1 MEQKS
6 SPKYTIGI
14 KKKNAIK
21 KTVKKRSPLLSD
33 KGRLNEKFIE
43 VLDKLSG
50 LLLKQGEPFR
60 ARAYQKA
67 QETIMV
73 ISEDITAENY
83 RGILSDKPG
92 IGVTIMQKF
101 QEYVETGTLELL
113 ERERTNPVNIFTDV
127 YGIGPKR
134 AKELVAEGVTSIEDL
149 RKKQDDLLND
159 VQQVGLK
166 YYEDILERIPR
177 SEIDEFRQV
186 FTEVFQEVITDYS
199 GEKPAFEIVG
209 SYRRGASSSGDID
222 VIITG
227 TSNAGF
233 RRFIEMLEGTGL
245 ILEILSRGSLKCLV
259 VGKLDGKSRKARR
272 IDFLYTS
279 PREYPFAVLYFTG
292 SKIFNTVMRA
302 RALTMGYT
310 LNEHGIYH
318 MEAGKKKGAL
328 VTQHFQDE
336 RSIFDFLKLKYKS
349 PEERIDGRS
358 VIASNNTPVVADN
371 IAFVQ
376 ESEVS
381 QKTTAEIL
389 DPVISPARK
398 TKKKSPK
405 LKIVSEFEP
414 KLNLAETKDIKPKSH
429 TIKMQSASNKSS
441 PKTRK
446 NSCPP
451 CNESLTNSVV
461 QDNPTVHAI
470 QHFKSGGISV
480 LSSLSEDALSAMV
493 VYANENYYNLEPGSS
508 VLLTD
513 NEYDVLKEFI
523 ERKFP
528 KNTVIHEVGAPIEKN
543 KVTLPYQMPS
553 MDKIKPDSG
562 ALESWCK
569 KYKGSYVLSCKLDG
583 VSGMYSL
590 EGDKPK
596 LYTRG
601 NGTIGQDVTHLITP
615 LRLPK
620 GGGEKLVVRGEFIM
634 PKKVFTDKYQT
645 QFANARNLVAGIVN
659 RQSVDDKT
667 RDLHFVAYEVIKP
680 VLKPSEQMEFLKA
693 QGFEV
698 VQNRLETAISNAKLS
713 ETLVDWRAN
722 YAYEIDGVIVTNDAV
737 YPRASGNPDH
747 AFAFKMVLSDQMA
760 EAKVVNVI
768 WNASKDGL
776 LKPRVQ
782 IEPLRLGGVTIE
794 FATGFNA
801 SFIETNKIGVGAV
814 IQLIRSGDV
823 IPYIKEVVV
832 PAETPL
838 MPDVPYRWNDTHVDI
853 ILENAEDDAT
863 VREKNITGFFKG
875 IEVDGLGAGN
885 ITKIITAGFDSIPKI
900 IKMSK
905 ADLLTVDGFKDKM
918 ATKVFDGIR
927 QRLDQ
932 ASLGTIMSA
941 SNIFGR
947 GFGDRKI
954 KLVLD
959 EVGPVILTSGESV
972 GDKTKRIAGI
982 KGMASKTASAFVE
995 QIPTFL
1001 AFLEECGLQGK
1012 LLNNTAVPE
1021 PVSIVAAASH
1031 PLYKKSIVMSGSRD
1045 KALEQKL
1052 KDIGATLGS
1061 SVSKNTFA
1069 VITPDVDSETGK
1081 VSDAKKHGVPVYTPA
1096 EFSKK
1101 YL

>member
-1 MEQKS
+1 MEKG
-6 SPKYTIGI
+6 SPKYTIKI
-14 KKKNAIK
+14 KNPNNK
-21 KTVKKRSPLLSD
+21 KTVKKQSPLLSD
-33 KGRLNEKFIE
+33 KGRLNEKFIDL
-43 VLDKLSG
+43 LDKLSG

-73 ISEDITAENY
+73 ITDDVTPDNY
-83 RGILSDKPG
+83 KTILSDKPG
-92 IGVTIMQKF
+92 IGPTIMQKF
-101 QEYVETGTLELL
+101 QEYVETGTLGLL
-113 ERERTNPVNIFTDV
+113 ERERENPVNLFTDV
-127 YGIGPKR
+127 YGIGPKK
-134 AKELVAEGVTSIEDL
+134 AKELVAKGVTTIADL
-149 RKKQDDLLND
+149 RSKEDDLLND
-159 VQQVGLK
+159 VQRVGLK

-177 SEIDEFRQV
+177 SEIDEFRKD
-186 FTEVFQEVITDYS
+186 FTDIFQEVVVMS
-199 GEKPAFEIVG
+199 PGETPAFEIVG
-209 SYRRGASSSGDID
+209 SYRRGAVSSGDID

-233 RRFIEMLEGTGL
+233 KQFIELLEGSGL
-245 ILEILSRGSLKCLV
+245 ILEVLSRGPSKCLV
-259 VGKLDGKSRKARR
+259 IGKLDGASRKARR

-279 PREYPFAVLYFTG
+279 PQEYPFAVLYFTG

-318 MEAGKKKGAL
+318 MSAAKQKGDL
-328 VTQHFQDE
+328 VTQDFKDE
-336 RSIFDFLKLKYKS
+336 RAIFDFLKLKYKS
-349 PEERIDGRS
+349 PEERVDGRS
-358 VIASNNTPVVADN
+358 VVSDN
-371 IAFVQ
+371 ITLVQ
-376 ESEVS
+376 EAEPAVSTSELL
-381 QKTTAEIL
+381 QPLPA
-389 DPVISPARK
+389 ISPNRK
-398 TKKKSPK
+398 TKKKPR
-405 LKIVSEFEP
+405 LKIISDAEF
-414 KLNLAETKDIKPKSH
+414 LNLDQGVQNDIKPKGF
-429 TIKMQSASNKSS
+429 TIKMKPVKRGS

-446 NSCPP
+446 NACPP
-451 CNESLTNSVV
+451 CPPCSESLTNSVV
-461 QDNPTVHAI
+461 QDNPTVHSI

-493 VYANENYYNLEPGSS
+493 IYANENYYNLEPGSNTM
-508 VLLTD
+508 LTD

-562 ALESWCK
+562 ALESWSK
-569 KYKGSYVLSCKLDG
+569 KYKGPYITSCKLDG

-590 EGDKPK
+590 EGDAPK

-601 NGTIGQDVTHLITP
+601 NGKIGQDVTHLIAP

-620 GGGEKLVVRGEFIM
+620 GGSEKLVVRGEFIM
-634 PKKVFTDKYQT
+634 PKKVFADKYQT
-645 QFANARNLVAGIVN
+645 LFANARNLVAGIVN
-659 RQSVDDKT
+659 RQSIDDKT
-667 RDLHFVAYEVIKP
+667 KDLHFVAYEVIKP
-680 VLKPSEQMEFLKA
+680 VLKPSEQLEFLKS

-698 VQNRLETAISNAKLS
+698 VQNRLETAISNTKLS
-713 ETLVDWRAN
+713 ETLVDWRSN
-722 YAYEIDGVIVTNDAV
+722 YDYEIDGVIVTNDAV
-737 YPRASGNPDH
+737 YPRGSGNPDH

-801 SFIETNKIGVGAV
+801 SFIDTNKIGVGAV

-885 ITKIITAGFDSIPKI
+885 ITKIVAAGFDSIPKI

-918 ATKVFDGIR
+918 ATKVFEGIR
-927 QRLDQ
+927 ARLTA
-932 ASLGTIMSA
+932 ASIGTIMSA

-959 EVGPVILTSGESV
+959 EVGPGILTSGESV
-972 GDKTKRIAGI
+972 GDKTKRIAAI

-1012 LLNNTAVPE
+1012 LSNNTAVTE
-1021 PVSIVAAASH
+1021 PVVTVAAASH

-1045 KALEQKL
+1045 KVLEQRL
-1052 KDIGATLGS
+1052 KEIGATMGS

-1069 VITPDVDSETGK
+1069 VITPEPESETGK

-1096 EFSKK
+1096 EFTKK
-1101 YL
+1101 YI

>member
-6 SPKYTIGI
+6 PPKYTIKI
-14 KKKNAIK
+14 KKKTI
-21 KTVKKRSPLLSD
+21 KKRSPPNSL
-33 KGRLNEKFIE
+33 RLNEKFIDL
-43 VLDKLSG
+43 LDKLSG

-73 ISEDITAENY
+73 IAEDITPNNY
-83 RGILSDKPG
+83 NKILSDKPG
-92 IGVTIMQKF
+92 IGVTILQKF
-101 QEYVETGTLELL
+101 QEYVETGTLVLL
-113 ERERTNPVNIFTDV
+113 ERESTNPVNLFTDV
-127 YGIGPKR
+127 YGIGPKK
-134 AKELVAEGVTSIEDL
+134 AKELVNKGVRSIADL
-149 RKKQDDLLND
+149 RSHQAELLND

-177 SEIDEFRQV
+177 SEIDEFHKE
-186 FTEVFQEVITDYS
+186 FTDIFQEVVAMS
-199 GEKPAFEIVG
+199 PAENPAFEIVG
-209 SYRRGASSSGDID
+209 SYRRGSTSSGDID
-222 VIITG
+222 VIVTG
-227 TSNAGF
+227 RSNAGF
-233 RRFIEMLEGTGL
+233 KQFIELLQGAGL
-245 ILEILSRGSLKCLV
+245 ILEILSRGSSKCLV
-259 VGKLDGKSRKARR
+259 IGKLTSKARR

-279 PREYPFAVLYFTG
+279 PEEYPFAVLYFTG

-318 MEAGKKKGAL
+318 MSAAKEKGDRI
-328 VTQHFQDE
+328 TQDFQDE
-336 RSIFDFLKLKYKS
+336 RAIFDFLKLKYKA

-358 VIASNNTPVVADN
+358 VIASNNTPVLPDST
-371 IAFVQ
+371 
-376 ESEVS
+376 SELL
-381 QKTTAEIL
+381 KPLPIT
-389 DPVISPARK
+389 SPGRK
-398 TKKKSPK
+398 TQKIVPK
-405 LKIVSEFEP
+405 LKIISDAEFM
-414 KLNLAETKDIKPKSH
+414 NLDQAKETNDIKPKGV
-429 TIKMQSASNKSS
+429 TIKMKREKRGS
-441 PKTRK
+441 PKTKK
-446 NSCPP
+446 NKCPP
-451 CNESLTNSVV
+451 CPPLEGLKNAVV
-461 QDNPTVHAI
+461 SDNPTVHSI

-480 LSSLSEDALSAMV
+480 LESLSEDALSAMV
-493 VYANENYYNLEPGSS
+493 IYANENYYNLEPGSA

-513 NEYDVLKEFI
+513 NEYDILKEFI

-528 KNTVIHEVGAPIEKN
+528 KNTVIQEVGAPIEKN

-562 ALESWCK
+562 ALESWSK
-569 KYKGSYVLSCKLDG
+569 KYKGPYTTSCKLDG

-590 EGDKPK
+590 EGAKPK

-601 NGTIGQDVTHLITP
+601 NGTIGQDVTHLIAP

-620 GGGEKLVVRGEFIM
+620 SGDEKLVVRGEFIM
-634 PKKVFTDKYQT
+634 PKKIFADKYQT
-645 QFANARNLVAGIVN
+645 LFANARNLVAGIVN

-680 VLKPSEQMEFLKA
+680 ELKPSEQLEFLKSH
-693 QGFEV
+693 GFEV
-698 VQNRLETAISNAKLS
+698 VQNRLESAISNAKLS
-713 ETLVDWRAN
+713 ETLIDWRAN
-722 YAYEIDGVIVTNDAV
+722 YNYEIDGVIVTNDAV

-760 EAKVVNVI
+760 EAKVVDVI
-768 WNASKDGL
+768 WTASKDGL

-823 IPYIKEVVV
+823 IPYIKEVTV

-853 ILENAEDDAT
+853 ILENLEDDAV

-885 ITKIITAGFDSIPKI
+885 ITKIIAAGFDSIPKI

-905 ADLLTVDGFKDKM
+905 ADLLTVDGFKEKM
-918 ATKVFDGIR
+918 ATKVYDGIR
-927 QRLDQ
+927 ARLTA
-932 ASLGTIMSA
+932 ASIGTIMSA

-959 EVGPVILTSGESV
+959 EVGPGILTSGESV
-972 GDKTKRIAGI
+972 GDKTKRIAAI

-1012 LLNNTAVPE
+1012 LSNNTVVTE
-1021 PVSIVAAASH
+1021 PVVTVAAASH

-1045 KALEQKL
+1045 KVLEQRL
-1052 KDIGATLGS
+1052 KEIGATLGS

-1069 VITPDVDSETGK
+1069 VITPEPESETGK

-1096 EFSKK
+1096 EFTKK

>member
-6 SPKYTIGI
+6 PPKYTIRI
-14 KKKNAIK
+14 KNPKNK
-21 KTVKKRSPLLSD
+21 KTMKKRSPPNNS
-33 KGRLNEKFIE
+33 RLNEKFIDL
-43 VLDKLSG
+43 LDKLSG

-73 ISEDITAENY
+73 IPLDITPDNY
-83 RGILSDKPG
+83 KTVLSDKPG
-92 IGVTIMQKF
+92 IGATIMQKF
-101 QEYVETGTLELL
+101 QEYVETGTLVLL

-127 YGIGPKR
+127 YGIGPKK
-134 AKELVAEGVTSIEDL
+134 AKELVDKGIRSIAEL
-149 RKKQDDLLND
+149 RSKQDELLND

-166 YYEDILERIPR
+166 YYEDVLERIPR
-177 SEIDEFRQV
+177 SEIDEFHRE
-186 FTEVFQEVITDYS
+186 FADIFQEVVAVS
-199 GEKPAFEIVG
+199 PAENPAFEIVG
-209 SYRRGASSSGDID
+209 SYRRGAVSSGDID
-222 VIITG
+222 VIVTG
-227 TSNAGF
+227 KSNAGF
-233 RRFIEMLEGTGL
+233 KQFIELLQGSGL
-245 ILEILSRGSLKCLV
+245 ILEILSRGSSKCLV
-259 VGKLDGKSRKARR
+259 IGKLHSVARR

-279 PREYPFAVLYFTG
+279 PEEYPFAILYFTG

-318 MEAGKKKGAL
+318 MSAAKEKGDRI
-328 VTQHFQDE
+328 TQDFQDE
-336 RSIFDFLKLKYKS
+336 HAIFDFLKLKYKS

-358 VIASNNTPVVADN
+358 VIASNNVVLVPEADPT
-371 IAFVQ
+371 
-376 ESEVS
+376 SELL
-381 QKTTAEIL
+381 QPL
-389 DPVISPARK
+389 PVIPPARNAQK
-398 TKKKSPK
+398 IVPK
-405 LKIVSEFEP
+405 LKIISHAEF
-414 KLNLAETKDIKPKSH
+414 LNLDQGVPNDIKPKGI
-429 TIKMQSASNKSS
+429 TIKMKREKRAS
-441 PKTRK
+441 PKTKK
-446 NSCPP
+446 NKCPP
-451 CNESLTNSVV
+451 CPPLEGMKNGVV
-461 QDNPTVHAI
+461 SGNATIHSME
-470 QHFKSGGISV
+470 HFKSGGISV
-480 LSSLSEDALSAMV
+480 LESLSEDALSAMII
-493 VYANENYYNLEPGSS
+493 YANENYYNLEPGSI
-508 VLLTD
+508 VILTD
-513 NEYDVLKEFI
+513 NEYDILKEFI
-523 ERKFP
+523 GRKFP
-528 KNTVIHEVGAPIEKN
+528 QNAAIQEVGAPIEKN

-562 ALESWCK
+562 ALDSWSK
-569 KYKGSYVLSCKLDG
+569 KYKGPYVLSCKLDG

-601 NGTIGQDVTHLITP
+601 NGTIGQDFTHLITP

-620 GGGEKLVVRGEFIM
+620 GGDEKLVVRGEFIM
-634 PKKVFTDKYQT
+634 PKKVFADKYQT

-698 VQNRLETAISNAKLS
+698 VQNRLEHVISNAKLS
-713 ETLVDWRAN
+713 ETLVDWRSN
-722 YAYEIDGVIVTNDAV
+722 YAYEIDGVIVTNDAI

-801 SFIETNKIGVGAV
+801 SFIETNKIGVGA
-814 IQLIRSGDV
+814 IIKLIRSGDV

-885 ITKIITAGFDSIPKI
+885 VTKIVASGFDSIPKI

-927 QRLDQ
+927 QRLDK

-959 EVGPVILTSGESV
+959 EVGPGILTSGESG

-982 KGMASKTASAFVE
+982 KGMASKTASAFVD

-1012 LLNNTAVPE
+1012 LLNNTTLPE
-1021 PVSIVAAASH
+1021 PVSTIAVSH
-1031 PLYKKSIVMSGSRD
+1031 PLYKKSIVMSGTRD
-1045 KALEQKL
+1045 KELEQKL
-1052 KDIGATLGS
+1052 KEIGATLGS

-1069 VITPDVDSETGK
+1069 VIAPELESETGK
-1081 VSDAKKHGVPVYTPA
+1081 VSDAKKHGVPVYTPG

>member
-1 MEQKS
+1 M
-6 SPKYTIGI
+6 
-14 KKKNAIK
+14 
-21 KTVKKRSPLLSD
+21 KKRSPLSD
-33 KGRLNEKFIE
+33 KGRLNEKFIDL
-43 VLDKLSG
+43 LDKLSG

-73 ISEDITAENY
+73 INDDIKPDNY

-92 IGVTIMQKF
+92 IGPTIMQKF
-101 QEYVETGTLELL
+101 QEYVDTGTLLLL
-113 ERERTNPVNIFTDV
+113 ERERANPMNLFTDV
-127 YGIGPKR
+127 YGIGPKK
-134 AKELVAEGVTSIEDL
+134 AKELVSAGVTSIAEL
-149 RKKQDDLLND
+149 RRKQDELLND

-186 FTEVFQEVITDYS
+186 FTEVFQEVIGAS
-199 GEKPAFEIVG
+199 PEESSAFEIVG
-209 SYRRGASSSGDID
+209 SYRRGAVTSGDID

-227 TSNAGF
+227 RSNSGF

-245 ILEILSRGSLKCLV
+245 ILEILSRGSSKCLV
-259 VGKLDGKSRKARR
+259 IGKLDGKSRKARR

-279 PREYPFAVLYFTG
+279 PQEYPFAVLYFTG

-328 VTQHFQDE
+328 VTQNFQDE
-336 RSIFDFLKLKYKS
+336 RAIFDFLKIKYKS
-349 PEERIDGRS
+349 PEERVDGRS
-358 VIASNNTPVVADN
+358 VIASNNTPLEL
-371 IAFVQ
+371 VQ
-376 ESEVS
+376 ESEVP
-381 QKTTAEIL
+381 QKKAADIL
-389 DPVISPARK
+389 KLLSRDPLPGQPLSVISPARK
-398 TKKKSPK
+398 TKKKVPK
-405 LKIVSEFEP
+405 LKVVKEFEP
-414 KLNLAETKDIKPKSH
+414 KLNLEPEVIKDIKPKSN
-429 TIKMQSASNKSS
+429 TMKMKASNNGS

-446 NSCPP
+446 NSRSP
-451 CNESLTNSVV
+451 CADSLTNSVV
-461 QDNPTVHAI
+461 QDNPVIHSI

-480 LSSLSEDALSAMV
+480 LENLSEDALSAMV
-493 VYANENYYNLEPGSS
+493 VYANENYYNLEPGCNT
-508 VLLTD
+508 LLTD

-528 KNTVIHEVGAPIEKN
+528 KNTAIQEVGAPIEKN

-562 ALESWCK
+562 ALESWSK
-569 KYKGSYVLSCKLDG
+569 KYKGPYITSCKLDG

-590 EGDKPK
+590 EGDVPK

-620 GGGEKLVVRGEFIM
+620 GGDEKLVVRGEFIM
-634 PKKVFTDKYQT
+634 PKKVFADKYQT
-645 QFANARNLVAGIVN
+645 SFANARNLVAGIVN
-659 RQSVDDKT
+659 RQSIDDKT

-680 VLKPSEQMEFLKA
+680 ELKPSEQMEFLKLH
-693 QGFEV
+693 GFEV
-698 VQNRLETAISNAKLS
+698 VRNRVETAISNTKLS

-737 YPRASGNPDH
+737 YPRTSGNPDH

-838 MPDVPYRWNDTHVDI
+838 MPDVLYRWNDTHVDI

-885 ITKIITAGFDSIPKI
+885 VTKIIASGFDSIPKI

-918 ATKVFDGIR
+918 ATKVYDGIR
-927 QRLDQ
+927 ERSDK
-932 ASLGTIMSA
+932 ASIGTIMSA

-959 EVGPVILTSGESV
+959 EVGPGILTSGESV
-972 GDKTKRIAGI
+972 GDKTKRIAAI
-982 KGMASKTASAFVE
+982 KGMALKTASAFVE

-1012 LLNNTAVPE
+1012 LLNNTVVPE
-1021 PVSIVAAASH
+1021 PVASVAATSH

-1045 KALEQKL
+1045 KALEQRL

-1101 YL
+1101 YLVGNLGSPATPPS

>member
-1 MEQKS
+1 MEEG
-6 SPKYTIGI
+6 SPKYTIRI
-14 KKKNAIK
+14 KPR
-21 KTVKKRSPLLSD
+21 KTMKKRSPLSD
-33 KGRLNEKFIE
+33 KGRLNEKFIDL
-43 VLDKLSG
+43 LDKLSG

-73 ISEDITAENY
+73 INDDIKPDNY

-92 IGVTIMQKF
+92 IGPTIMQKF
-101 QEYVETGTLELL
+101 QEYVETGTLALL
-113 ERERTNPVNIFTDV
+113 ERERANPMNLFTDV
-127 YGIGPKR
+127 YGIGPKK
-134 AKELVAEGVTSIEDL
+134 AKELVSAGVTSIAEL
-149 RKKQDDLLND
+149 RRKQDELLND

-177 SEIDEFRQV
+177 SEMDEFRQV
-186 FTEVFQEVITDYS
+186 FTEVFQEVITDSS
-199 GEKPAFEIVG
+199 GETPAFEIVG

-245 ILEILSRGSLKCLV
+245 ILEILSRGPSKCLV
-259 VGKLDGKSRKARR
+259 IGKLDGKSRKARR

-318 MEAGKKKGAL
+318 MSVAKEKGAL
-328 VTQHFQDE
+328 ITQDFQDE
-336 RSIFDFLKLKYKS
+336 RAIFDFLKLKYKS

-358 VIASNNTPVVADN
+358 VIADN

-376 ESEVS
+376 ESE
-381 QKTTAEIL
+381 IL
-389 DPVISPARK
+389 DPAISPARK
-398 TKKKSPK
+398 TQKKMPK
-405 LKIVSEFEP
+405 LKIVKEFEP
-414 KLNLAETKDIKPKSH
+414 KLNLAETKDINPKSH
-429 TIKMQSASNKSS
+429 TIKMQSASK
-441 PKTRK
+441 KTRK
-446 NSCPP
+446 NKVPLVA
-451 CNESLTNSVV
+451 SLDAGLDASLDAGLENTVV
-461 QDNPTVHAI
+461 SDNPTVHAI

-480 LSSLSEDALSAMV
+480 LESLSEDALSAMV

-528 KNTVIHEVGAPIEKN
+528 KNAAIQEVGAPIEKN

-562 ALESWCK
+562 ALESWSK
-569 KYKGSYVLSCKLDG
+569 KYKGPYVLSCKLDG

-590 EGDKPK
+590 EGDAPK

-601 NGTIGQDVTHLITP
+601 NGTIGQDVTHLIAP

-620 GGGEKLVVRGEFIM
+620 GGAEKLVVRGEFIM
-634 PKKVFTDKYQT
+634 PKKVFADKYQT
-645 QFANARNLVAGIVN
+645 SFANARNLVAGIVN
-659 RQSVDDKT
+659 RQSIDDKT
-667 RDLHFVAYEVIKP
+667 LDLHFVAYEVIKP
-680 VLKPSEQMEFLKA
+680 VLKPSEQMEFLKSH
-693 QGFEV
+693 GFEV
-698 VQNRLETAISNAKLS
+698 VQNRLEHVISNTKLS

-885 ITKIITAGFDSIPKI
+885 ITKIVASGFDSIPKI
-900 IKMSK
+900 IKMTK

-918 ATKVFDGIR
+918 ATKVYDGIHA
-927 QRLDQ
+927 RLDA
-932 ASLGTIMSA
+932 ASIGTIMSA

-959 EVGPVILTSGESV
+959 EVGPGILTSGESV
-972 GDKTKRIAGI
+972 GDKTKRIAAI
-982 KGMASKTASAFVE
+982 KGMALKTASAFVE

-1012 LLNNTAVPE
+1012 LSSGAAAVPE
-1021 PVSIVAAASH
+1021 PVVSVTATSH

-1052 KDIGATLGS
+1052 KDVGATLGS

-1096 EFSKK
+1096 EFTKK

>member
-1 MEQKS
+1 MS
-6 SPKYTIGI
+6 
-14 KKKNAIK
+14 AA
-21 KTVKKRSPLLSD
+21 
-33 KGRLNEKFIE
+33 
-43 VLDKLSG
+43 
-50 LLLKQGEPFR
+50 KQ
-60 ARAYQKA
+60 
-67 QETIMV
+67 
-73 ISEDITAENY
+73 
-83 RGILSDKPG
+83 
-92 IGVTIMQKF
+92 
-101 QEYVETGTLELL
+101 
-113 ERERTNPVNIFTDV
+113 
-127 YGIGPKR
+127 
-134 AKELVAEGVTSIEDL
+134 
-149 RKKQDDLLND
+149 
-159 VQQVGLK
+159 
-166 YYEDILERIPR
+166 
-177 SEIDEFRQV
+177 
-186 FTEVFQEVITDYS
+186 
-199 GEKPAFEIVG
+199 
-209 SYRRGASSSGDID
+209 
-222 VIITG
+222 
-227 TSNAGF
+227 
-233 RRFIEMLEGTGL
+233 
-245 ILEILSRGSLKCLV
+245 
-259 VGKLDGKSRKARR
+259 
-272 IDFLYTS
+272 
-279 PREYPFAVLYFTG
+279 
-292 SKIFNTVMRA
+292 
-302 RALTMGYT
+302 
-310 LNEHGIYH
+310 
-318 MEAGKKKGAL
+318 KGAL
-328 VTQHFQDE
+328 VTEEFKDE
-336 RSIFDFLKLKYKS
+336 RAIFDFLKLKYKS
-349 PEERIDGRS
+349 PEDRVDGRS
-358 VIASNNTPVVADN
+358 VVASNNTPVVYDN
-371 IAFVQ
+371 ITLVQ
-376 ESEVS
+376 E
-381 QKTTAEIL
+381 AEPL
-389 DPVISPARK
+389 QPLPVISPNRK
-398 TKKKSPK
+398 TKKKPR
-405 LKIVSEFEP
+405 LKIISDAEFL
-414 KLNLAETKDIKPKSH
+414 KLDQGVPNDIKPKGF
-429 TIKMQSASNKSS
+429 TIKMKPAKRSS

-446 NSCPP
+446 NACPP
-451 CNESLTNSVV
+451 CPPSSESLTNSVV
-461 QDNPTVHAI
+461 QNNPIVHSI
-470 QHFKSGGISV
+470 KHFKSGGISV

-493 VYANENYYNLEPGSS
+493 IYANENYYNLEPGSNT
-508 VLLTD
+508 LLTD

-523 ERKFP
+523 ELKFP
-528 KNTVIHEVGAPIEKN
+528 KNAAIQEVGAPIEKN

-562 ALESWCK
+562 ALESWSK

-601 NGTIGQDVTHLITP
+601 NGTIGQDVTHLIAP

-620 GGGEKLVVRGEFIM
+620 GGSEKLVVRGEFIM
-634 PKKVFTDKYQT
+634 PKKVFSDKYQT
-645 QFANARNLVAGIVN
+645 KFANARNLVAGIVN
-659 RQSVDDKT
+659 RQSIDDKT
-667 RDLHFVAYEVIKP
+667 KDLHFVAYEVIKP

-698 VQNRLETAISNAKLS
+698 VRNRLESAITNTKLS
-713 ETLVDWRAN
+713 DILVDWRTN
-722 YAYEIDGVIVTNDAV
+722 YDYEIDGVIVTNDAV

-760 EAKVVNVI
+760 EAKVVNII

-801 SFIETNKIGVGAV
+801 AFIETNKIGVGAV

-885 ITKIITAGFDSIPKI
+885 ITKIITTGFNSISKI

-927 QRLDQ
+927 EKLDH

-959 EVGPVILTSGESV
+959 EVGPGILTSHETASN
-972 GDKTKRIAGI
+972 KTKRIAAI
-982 KGMASKTASAFVE
+982 KGMATKTASAFVD

-1001 AFLEECGLQGK
+1001 AFLDECGLQGK
-1012 LLNNTAVPE
+1012 LSTNSV
-1021 PVSIVAAASH
+1021 VSISENTSH
-1031 PLYKKSIVMSGSRD
+1031 ALYKKSIVMSGTRD
-1045 KALEQKL
+1045 KTLEQKL
-1052 KDIGATLGS
+1052 KDAGAILSS

-1069 VITPDVDSETGK
+1069 VITPDTESETGK
-1081 VSDAKKHGVPVYTPA
+1081 VNDAKKYDVPVLTP
-1096 EFSKK
+1096 EDFLKK